1 MNYWLD
7 LFTGATW
14 DEFQKAGANVSGF
27 RPRMR
32 NAAKNVKPGDI
43 LLCYLTGVMRWVGA
57 LEVVGLSRDDRPIW
71 KDVDFPV
78 RFDVKPLVVLQPE
91 NGIPMSEL
99 EGRVNFYRSAKD
111 RGKFRGFVRMSPNR
125 FGVEKDGALVL
136 DLLRQAQSSPIARP
150 VDPKKLAYRPKL
162 FKAEQRKGKRTVS
175 VVVSVPE
182 PEETQL
188 EIPDEQVSESQE
200 ISAVSKHTEIQ
211 YNLLS
216 LGADMGNDVWVARND
231 RSRQWQDQ
239 VLGEMPRMV
248 AELPTQFNEV
258 TNKTIELIDVLWL
271 KGNSIVA
278 AFEVESTTK
287 IYSGLLRMSD
297 LLALQPNLEIN
308 LFLVAPDERRD
319 KVEQEILRPTFALRE
334 KPLAKVCGFI
344 AFSTLLDK
352 LQGIRRLN
360 LAASLKPDFL
370 QKIAEYFET
379 DEAAV

>member
-1 MNYWLD
+1 MKYWLD
-7 LFTGATW
+7 LFTGTTW
-14 DEFQKAGANVSGF
+14 SEFQNAGANVSGF

-57 LEVVGLSRDDRPIW
+57 LEVIGPSKDDRPIW

-78 RFDVKPLVVLQPE
+78 RFDVKPLIVLQPE
-91 NGIPMSEL
+91 NGIPMSDL
-99 EGRVNFYRSAKD
+99 EGRVDFFRSAKD

-125 FGVEKDGALVL
+125 FGLEKDGALVL
-136 DLLRQAQSSPIARP
+136 ELLKQAQSSPIARP

-188 EIPDEQVSESQE
+188 EMPDEQMSEVQ
-200 ISAVSKHTEIQ
+200 AVSTASNHTEIQ
-211 YNLLS
+211 FNLLN

-231 RSRQWQDQ
+231 RSRQWQGQ
-239 VLGEMPRMV
+239 VLGGMPRMV

-297 LLALQPNLEIN
+297 LLALQPNLDVN
-308 LFLVAPDERRD
+308 LFLVAPDDRRE

-352 LQGIRRLN
+352 LQGIRKLN
-360 LAASLKPDFL
+360 LAGSLKPDFL
-370 QKIAEYFET
+370 LKIAEFFET
-379 DEAAV
+379 EEI